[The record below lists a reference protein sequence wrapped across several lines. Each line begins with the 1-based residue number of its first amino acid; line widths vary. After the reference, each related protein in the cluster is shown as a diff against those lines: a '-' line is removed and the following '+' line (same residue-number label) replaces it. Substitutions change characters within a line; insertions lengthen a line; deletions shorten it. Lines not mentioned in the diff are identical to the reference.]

1 MTELIKRNTQIPTR
15 KSQIFSTAADNQP
28 VVTIQVYEG
37 ERSLTKDNRL
47 LGKFDLQD
55 IPAAPRGVPQIE
67 VIFELDTNGI
77 LKVSAHDKGT
87 GKSQSIT
94 ITNDEGRLSQAEI
107 DRMITEAEKYAE
119 EGKWDR
125 FIYQFAVY

>member
-1 MTELIKRNTQIPTR
+1 MTQLIKRNTQIPTR

-47 LGKFDLQD
+47 LGKFDLED

-67 VIFELDTNGI
+67 VLFELDSNGI

-94 ITNDEGRLSQAEI
+94 ITNDKGRLSQEEI
-107 DRMITEAEKYAE
+107 DRLIVEAEKYAE
-119 EGKWDR
+119 EGEVGKL
-125 FIYQFAVY
+125 VYEFPVY